1 MTFCWIALSLLVVA
15 HNSLAA
21 TNVTLVPPN
30 DALTFSSG
38 WKSASNAAGQQFFLV
53 DDLGTV
59 LSAALPGSSPNL
71 FR

>member
-1 MTFCWIALSLLVVA
+1 MTICWIALSLLVVA